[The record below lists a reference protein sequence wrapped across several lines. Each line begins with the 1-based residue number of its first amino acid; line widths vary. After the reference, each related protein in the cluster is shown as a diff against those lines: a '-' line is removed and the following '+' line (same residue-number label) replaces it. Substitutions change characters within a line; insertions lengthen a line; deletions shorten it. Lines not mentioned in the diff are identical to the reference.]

1 MPDALLS
8 GLSRCHRRSPG
19 RRKCAPG
26 IALTQSK
33 PAELSTIAAAIAAIT
48 GAPFTPVSANPVSG
62 GSIHHAWLL
71 TDGRQRYFVKTG
83 AIGIAPMFT
92 AEAKGLQALAA
103 VAVLRTPTFITLGQ
117 TAAQAFL
124 VLEYLDLAPLDQ
136 RSGTQLGESL
146 AQLHRA
152 SAEAYGWSEDN
163 FIGTT
168 PQLNTTHASWPH
180 FFGER
185 RLRPQLE
192 LAQTRGMDKSLLE
205 KAHALTECI
214 GGLFI
219 DYRPLP
225 SLLHGDLWSG
235 NAARCSDGTAVIFD
249 PACYYG
255 DRETDIAM
263 AELFGGFPTE
273 FFAAYRVVW
282 PLDPGYEARKPLYNL
297 YHILNHFNLFG
308 GAYLGQAQRMIEK
321 LLADLK
327 R

>member
-1 MPDALLS
+1 MTEGTL
-8 GLSRCHRRSPG
+8 
-19 RRKCAPG
+19 
-26 IALTQSK
+26 
-33 PAELSTIAAAIAAIT
+33 AELSTIAAAIAANTRTRFI
-48 GAPFTPVSANPVSG
+48 PDSASPISG
-62 GSIHHAWLL
+62 GSIHRAWLL
-71 TDGRQRYFVKTG
+71 TDGHQRYFVKTG
-83 AIGIAPMFT
+83 APGVAPMFA
-92 AEAKGLQALAA
+92 AEARGLKALAA
-103 VAVLRTPTFITLGQ
+103 AAVLRTPTFIALGQ
-117 TAAQAFL
+117 TATQAFL

-136 RSGTQLGESL
+136 RSGERLGASL

-152 SAEAYGWSEDN
+152 SADSYGWGEDN

-168 PQLNTTHASWPH
+168 PQFNNTHTSWPH
-180 FFGER
+180 FFGDR

-192 LAQTRGMDKSLLE
+192 LARARGMNKVLLE
-205 KAHALTECI
+205 KAHAMIEHI

-235 NAARCSDGTAVIFD
+235 NAAQCSDGTGVILD

-263 AELFGGFPTE
+263 TELFGGFPTS
-273 FFAAYRVVW
+273 FFTAYHAAW
-282 PLDPGYEARKPLYNL
+282 PLEKGYETRKPLYNL

-308 GAYLGQAQRMIEK
+308 SAYLEQAQGMIER
-321 LLADLK
+321 LLTDLK